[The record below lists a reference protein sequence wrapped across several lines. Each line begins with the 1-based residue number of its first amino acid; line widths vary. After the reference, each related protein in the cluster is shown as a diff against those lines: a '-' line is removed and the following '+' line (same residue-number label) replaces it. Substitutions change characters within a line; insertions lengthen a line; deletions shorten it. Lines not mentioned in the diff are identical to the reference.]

1 MVNRHGEI
9 YVKSITLN
17 SEIRQAILDNIAT
30 AYDKANPKPE
40 LTIDTKGILEK
51 AVRTHYL
58 KQSLALRKLVEE
70 NSELQGAVHTYH
82 KLDYKSPTGSWG
94 AVHPEEGETFYH
106 KYAYTTRDFSNP
118 EYLAKN
124 PSLKKAAEEFTS
136 LQKAA
141 RLERQALS
149 NWENERT
156 KYLDEIMQV
165 LKGVRTTK
173 QLIEQWEEVKEY
185 IPQAYFNPSKIA
197 LPAINTA
204 ALNSKLGK

>member
-70 NSELQGAVHTYH
+70 NPELQGAMNTRKYIR
-82 KLDYKSPTGSWG
+82 YTTPTGNW
-94 AVHPEEGETFYH
+94 EEIRTEENEVFYS
-106 KYAYTTRDFSNP
+106 KYADTTRDFRNT

>member
-1 MVNRHGEI
+1 M
-9 YVKSITLN
+9 KSITLN
-17 SEIRQAILDNIAT
+17 SEIRQAILYNIAT

-40 LTIDTKGILEK
+40 LTIDTKSILEK

-58 KQSLALRKLVEE
+58 KQSLTLRKLVEE
-70 NSELQGAVHTYH
+70 NPELQGAMSTRNYIRYITPNS
-82 KLDYKSPTGSWG
+82 DWAEIRT
-94 AVHPEEGETFYH
+94 EENEVFYS
-106 KYAYTTRDFSNP
+106 KYADTTRDFRNT

-141 RLERQALS
+141 RLERQAV
-149 NWENERT
+149 NTWENERA